1 MLFTDEVKKEI
12 LLKLEAEYNKTMAD
26 YDEGETAGENGSV
39 AWQLKAYPQHKNLI
53 HAVDLNY
60 IAANLNRVFAQIQ
73 KAKLKKALE
82 TLYSENPSEEE
93 IKRAKYKLLAIQV
106 ENDYIET
113 SNIDTEL
120 ADWYFNLDN
129 NREDEQKQLEYVQ
142 AIMNQLSKNIHD
154 KPQLDEI
161 LSLEDDLDFESD
173 KESKAKEG

>member
-26 YDEGETAGENGSV
+26 YEEADTAGENGSV

-60 IAANLNRVFAQIQ
+60 ITANLNRVFAQIQ

-113 SNIDTEL
+113 IDKEL
-120 ADWYFNLDN
+120 CDWYHDLDN
-129 NREDEQKQLEYVQ
+129 NRDDEQKQLEYVQ
-142 AIMNQLSKNIHD
+142 AIMNQLSKNIHTI
-154 KPQLDEI
+154 PSNLDEI

-173 KESKAKEG
+173 KESKA

>member
-26 YDEGETAGENGSV
+26 YDEADTAGEDGSV

-60 IAANLNRVFAQIQ
+60 LTANLNRVFAQIQ

-93 IKRAKYKLLAIQV
+93 IKSAKYQLLAI
-106 ENDYIET
+106 EIDNEYIAT
-113 SNIDTEL
+113 PSIDTEL
-120 ADWYFNLDN
+120 ADWYYNLDHD
-129 NREDEQKQLEYVQ
+129 RDDDDQKYVDYVQ
-142 AIMNQLSKNIHD
+142 AIMNLLSKNIHD

-161 LSLEDDLDFESD
+161 LCLEDDLDFEGKED
-173 KESKAKEG
+173 KPC